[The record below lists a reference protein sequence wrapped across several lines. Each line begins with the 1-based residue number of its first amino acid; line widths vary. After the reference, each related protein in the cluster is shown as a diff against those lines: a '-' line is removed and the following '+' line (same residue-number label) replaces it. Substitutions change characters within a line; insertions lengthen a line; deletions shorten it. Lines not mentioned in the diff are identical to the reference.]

1 MEKIKKNKNVIWNM
15 IGATTNAFNSL
26 LFTIIVTRI
35 NGLNDA
41 GIFTYAFATACLLYV
56 IGVYLGRTFQVTDI
70 DEKNTNSNYV
80 YNKITT
86 CALMILV
93 SILFVLIKGYDIYK
107 SAVIIV
113 LCGFKSIEALSE
125 VFYAITQKN
134 EQLYKVGISMTL
146 KAVLG
151 VVVFLVIDLITK
163 NMLISCVGIVI
174 INILFLVFYDIKNSK
189 LAGLKMEKYDN
200 NGNKTLL
207 KTGFFTFIL
216 TFLGLYLINISRY
229 AIDDLSTNEIQTI
242 FGIIIMP
249 ATFMGLLGQFII
261 QPALTKFAQCIK
273 NKEYHN
279 LKMIT
284 IKIISLII
292 VLGMMVFGVA
302 YFLGIPLL
310 ELVYGIELKPYF
322 ISFMIIILGS
332 ILYSI
337 QIISSAILISM
348 RRTFGQVMIYF
359 IISIISTGVSY
370 YLVDKLNILGASIS
384 YCMTMTLVAVSFILY
399 LIYGIKIY
407 KREWELPH
415 EKNKRNIS

>member
-1 MEKIKKNKNVIWNM
+1 MEKIKKNKNIIWNM

-163 NMLISCVGIVI
+163 NMLISCIGVVI
-174 INILFLVFYDIKNSK
+174 INIVFLVFYDIKNSK

-200 NGNKTLL
+200 NGNKILL

-216 TFLGLYLINISRY
+216 TFLGLYLINVSRY

-261 QPALTKFAQCIK
+261 QPALTKFAKCIK
-273 NKEYHN
+273 NKEYHH

-292 VLGMMVFGVA
+292 VLGIIVLGVA
-302 YFLGIPLL
+302 YFLGIPVL
-310 ELVYGIELKPYF
+310 ELVYGIELTPYF

-337 QIISSAILISM
+337 QIISSAKSDPSHFVL
-348 RRTFGQVMIYF
+348 
-359 IISIISTGVSY
+359 
-370 YLVDKLNILGASIS
+370 
-384 YCMTMTLVAVSFILY
+384 
-399 LIYGIKIY
+399 
-407 KREWELPH
+407 
-415 EKNKRNIS
+415 

>member
-1 MEKIKKNKNVIWNM
+1 MEKIKKNKNIIWNM

-189 LAGLKMEKYDN
+189 LAGLKIEKYDN

-216 TFLGLYLINISRY
+216 TFLGLYLINVSRY

-261 QPALTKFAQCIK
+261 QPALTKFAKCIK
-273 NKEYHN
+273 NKEYHH

-292 VLGMMVFGVA
+292 VLGIIVLGVA
-302 YFLGIPLL
+302 YFLGIPVL
-310 ELVYGIELKPYF
+310 ELVYGIELTPYF

-384 YCMTMTLVAVSFILY
+384 YCITMTLVAVSFILY

>member
-1 MEKIKKNKNVIWNM
+1 MEKIKKNKNIIWNM

-189 LAGLKMEKYDN
+189 LAGLKIEKYDN

-216 TFLGLYLINISRY
+216 TFLGLYLINVSRY

-261 QPALTKFAQCIK
+261 QPALTKFAKCIK
-273 NKEYHN
+273 NKEYHH

-292 VLGMMVFGVA
+292 VLGIIVLGVA
-302 YFLGIPLL
+302 YFLGIPVL
-310 ELVYGIELKPYF
+310 ELVYGIELTPYF

-384 YCMTMTLVAVSFILY
+384 YCITMTLVAVSFILY

-407 KREWELPH
+407 KREWELPS
-415 EKNKRNIS
+415 EKDKRNIS

>member
-1 MEKIKKNKNVIWNM
+1 MEKIKKNKNIIWNM

-189 LAGLKMEKYDN
+189 LAGLKIEKYDN

-216 TFLGLYLINISRY
+216 TFLGLYLINVSRY

-261 QPALTKFAQCIK
+261 QPALTKFAKYIK
-273 NKEYHN
+273 NKEYHH

-292 VLGMMVFGVA
+292 VLGIIVLGVA
-302 YFLGIPLL
+302 YFLGIPVL
-310 ELVYGIELKPYF
+310 ELVYGIELTPYF

-384 YCMTMTLVAVSFILY
+384 YCITMTLVAVSFILY

-407 KREWELPH
+407 KREWELPS
-415 EKNKRNIS
+415 EKDKRNIS

>member
-163 NMLISCVGIVI
+163 NMLISCIGVVI

-200 NGNKTLL
+200 NGNKILL

-216 TFLGLYLINISRY
+216 TFLGLYLINVSRY

-261 QPALTKFAQCIK
+261 QPALTKFAKCIK
-273 NKEYHN
+273 NKEYHH

-292 VLGMMVFGVA
+292 VLGIIVLGVA
-302 YFLGIPLL
+302 YFLGIPVL
-310 ELVYGIELKPYF
+310 ELVYGIELTPYF

-384 YCMTMTLVAVSFILY
+384 YCITMTLVAVSFILY

>member
-1 MEKIKKNKNVIWNM
+1 MEKIKKNKNIIWNM

-261 QPALTKFAQCIK
+261 QPALTKFAKCIK
-273 NKEYHN
+273 NKEYHH

-292 VLGMMVFGVA
+292 VLGIIVLGVA
-302 YFLGIPLL
+302 YFLGIPVL
-310 ELVYGIELKPYF
+310 ELVYGIELTPYF

-359 IISIISTGVSY
+359 IISIISTGISY

>member
-1 MEKIKKNKNVIWNM
+1 MEKIKKNKNIIWNM

-189 LAGLKMEKYDN
+189 LAGLKIEKYDN

-216 TFLGLYLINISRY
+216 TFLGLYLINVSRY

-261 QPALTKFAQCIK
+261 QPALTKFAKCIK
-273 NKEYHN
+273 NKEYHH

-292 VLGMMVFGVA
+292 VLGIIVLGVA
-302 YFLGIPLL
+302 YFLGIPVL
-310 ELVYGIELKPYF
+310 ELVYGIELTPYF

-384 YCMTMTLVAVSFILY
+384 YCITMTLVAVSFILY

-407 KREWELPH
+407 KREWELPY

>member
-399 LIYGIKIY
+399 LIYRIKIY
-407 KREWELPH
+407 KREWEKKKK
-415 EKNKRNIS
+415 KNKRNIS

>member
-273 NKEYHN
+273 NKEYHH

-302 YFLGIPLL
+302 YFLGIPVL
-310 ELVYGIELKPYF
+310 ELVYGIELTPYF

-384 YCMTMTLVAVSFILY
+384 YCITMTLVAVSFILY

>member
-302 YFLGIPLL
+302 YFLGIPVL
-310 ELVYGIELKPYF
+310 ELVYGIELTPYF

>member
-1 MEKIKKNKNVIWNM
+1 MEKIKKNKNIIWNM

-163 NMLISCVGIVI
+163 NMLISCIGVVI
-174 INILFLVFYDIKNSK
+174 INIVFLVFYDIKNSK

-200 NGNKTLL
+200 NGNKILL

-216 TFLGLYLINISRY
+216 TFLGLYLINVSRY

-261 QPALTKFAQCIK
+261 QPALTKFAKCIK
-273 NKEYHN
+273 NKEYHH

-292 VLGMMVFGVA
+292 VLGIIVLGVA
-302 YFLGIPLL
+302 YFLGIPVL
-310 ELVYGIELKPYF
+310 ELVYGIELTPYF

-384 YCMTMTLVAVSFILY
+384 YCITMTLVAVSFILY

>member
-1 MEKIKKNKNVIWNM
+1 MEKIKKNKNIIWNM

-163 NMLISCVGIVI
+163 NMLISCIGVVI
-174 INILFLVFYDIKNSK
+174 INIVFLVFYDIKNSK

-216 TFLGLYLINISRY
+216 TFLGLYLINVSRY

-261 QPALTKFAQCIK
+261 QPALTKFAKCIK
-273 NKEYHN
+273 NKEYHH

-292 VLGMMVFGVA
+292 VLGIIVLGVA
-302 YFLGIPLL
+302 YFLGIPVL
-310 ELVYGIELKPYF
+310 ELVYGIELTPYF

-384 YCMTMTLVAVSFILY
+384 YCITMTLVAVSFILY